1 MSERNDD
8 VMSIADREVITTRLL
23 DAPRELVWRAW
34 RSKTCGGVVG
44 LMALRIRFTSIAD
57 EAALRGPLHGV
68 VYAPPCGSA
77 LIATFLRLI
86 GYECNLT

>member
-34 RSKTCGGVVG
+34 RSKHV
-44 LMALRIRFTSIAD
+44 AEWWA
-57 EAALRGPLHGV
+57 
-68 VYAPPCGSA
+68 
-77 LIATFLRLI
+77 
-86 GYECNLT
+86 